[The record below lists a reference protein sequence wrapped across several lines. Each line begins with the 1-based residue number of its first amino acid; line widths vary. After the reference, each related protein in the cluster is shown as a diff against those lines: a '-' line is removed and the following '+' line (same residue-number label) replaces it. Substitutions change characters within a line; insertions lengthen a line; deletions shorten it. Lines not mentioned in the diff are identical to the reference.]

1 MSIESSNLQ
10 LAGMQSLQN
19 ISEVINQLSIQIAI
33 LEDERDEYKRKW
45 LDEVE
50 TKQQVI
56 SQNTN
61 S

>member
-1 MSIESSNLQ
+1 MSMAPSNLQ
-10 LAGMQSLQN
+10 FAGMRSLQN
-19 ISEVINQLSIQIAI
+19 ISEVINQLSMQISI

-50 TKQQVI
+50 AKQQVI